1 MTIGSQDIVNKKTI
15 KRIPS
20 KNIAKTSKVVLKTTD
35 PDLLWLRPD
44 EAILKNDSGY
54 IYSRQISR
62 PYFEDGSGG
71 DGPPGG
77 NDEKDLD
84 GSSDTVDLSD
94 IESITFEEY
103 YDAASKTTKYNALIK
118 IKNTSQYASTTVGVD
133 ARIYNAATA
142 SYASAVASSEAN
154 PSNSSNF
161 ITPTPSVPSVIF
173 DRTGSTGL
181 SWGWN
186 DSSGFGSY
194 DSISYEWI
202 VTTLKNGGTTVS
214 SGSKAYPSSS
224 SYGIGDS
231 GKNRQYKVSSSGGD
245 TAASSSARWLS
256 VRAVVTG
263 TNGKKYYS
271 SYSTPI

>member
-71 DGPPGG
+71 DGPPGDDEEKE
-77 NDEKDLD
+77 NDAEV
-84 GSSDTVDLSD
+84 DTVDLSD

-103 YDAASKTTKYNALIK
+103 YDSASKTTKYNALIK
-118 IKNTSQYASTTVGVD
+118 IKNTSQSASTTVGVD
-133 ARIYNAATA
+133 ARIYDA
-142 SYASAVASSEAN
+142 ASSSYVSAAN
-154 PSNSSNF
+154 SSNSSNF

-186 DSSGFGSY
+186 DSSGLGSY

>member
-62 PYFEDGSGG
+62 PYFEDGFSDDLTTG
-71 DGPPGG
+71 DNEEKQ
-77 NDEKDLD
+77 NDTEV
-84 GSSDTVDLSD
+84 DTVDLSD

-103 YDAASKTTKYNALIK
+103 YDSASKTTKYNALIK
-118 IKNTSQYASTTVGVD
+118 IKNTSQSASTTVGVD
-133 ARIYNAATA
+133 ARIYDA
-142 SYASAVASSEAN
+142 ASSSYVSAAN
-154 PSNSSNF
+154 SSNPSNF

-173 DRTGSTGL
+173 DRTGSTGI

-186 DSSGFGSY
+186 DSSGLGSY
-194 DSISYEWI
+194 SSIYYEWNI
-202 VTTLKNGGTTVS
+202 TTLENGGTTIS
-214 SGSKAYPSSS
+214 SGIKDYPSAFFQ
-224 SYGIGDS
+224 GIGDS
-231 GKNRQYKVSSSGGD
+231 GKTRQYKVSSSGGD
-245 TAASSSARWLS
+245 TPASSSARWLS

-263 TNGKKYYS
+263 TNNKKYYS
-271 SYSTPI
+271 SYSAPI

>member
-54 IYSRQISR
+54 IYSKQVSR
-62 PYFEDGSGG
+62 PYPGDGSGG
-71 DGPPGG
+71 DNPPGD
-77 NDEKDLD
+77 NEDKDPE
-84 GSSDTVDLSD
+84 GSTDTVDLSD

-103 YDAASKTTKYNALIK
+103 YDAAAKTTKYNALIK

-133 ARIYNAATA
+133 ARIYNAATS
-142 SYASAVASSEAN
+142 SYAAAVSSSEAN

-186 DSSGFGSY
+186 DSSGLGSY

-202 VTTLKNGGTTVS
+202 IKTLKNGGTTVS
-214 SGSKAYPSSS
+214 SGSKAYPSPS

-245 TAASSSARWLS
+245 TPASSSARWLS

-263 TNGKKYYS
+263 TNNKKYYS

>member
-77 NDEKDLD
+77 NDEKDPD
-84 GSSDTVDLSD
+84 ESSDTVDLSD

-186 DSSGFGSY
+186 DSSGLGSY